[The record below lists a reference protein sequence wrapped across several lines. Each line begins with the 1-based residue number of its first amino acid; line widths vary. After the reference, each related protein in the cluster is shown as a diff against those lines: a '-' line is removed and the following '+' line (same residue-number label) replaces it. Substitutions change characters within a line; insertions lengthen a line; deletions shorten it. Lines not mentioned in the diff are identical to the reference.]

1 MKLTKEYKEKLKD
14 QVKVYLRK
22 HPGANL
28 EAVKEFIKEGDPTV
42 FDNVPR
48 QNINGF
54 LKYNIEKFS
63 THGTLDY
70 QYGGGRPG
78 MSQERQ
84 DQIVEACKNKRFTGT
99 SRGAAAQF
107 NVSQTT
113 VLRVLKKG
121 GLKSYSASPM
131 QKMDNRQRMNRLV
144 FAHYGLNTYGVD
156 ISPQSTWA
164 RLVNTD
170 FSAGIKL
177 TSSVNRRHDRVWATS
192 EEAAGALLD
201 FPTDKHDISFMVSKA
216 LLDVAHVV
224 PLGAPLDVDLEAL
237 TKHDHTNYYKLTA
250 DSFRLLEILLTNQA
264 YLIKIITGLGWN

>member
-1 MKLTKEYKEKLKD
+1 MRLTKEYKDKLKD

-22 HPGANL
+22 YPGANL

-42 FDNVPR
+42 FHNVPR
-48 QNINGF
+48 QQINSL
-54 LKYNIEKFS
+54 LKYNMEKFT

-70 QYGGGRPG
+70 QFGGGRPG
-78 MSQERQ
+78 MSQDLQ
-84 DQIVEACKNKRFTGT
+84 DQIVDSCKNKRFVGT
-99 SRGAAAQF
+99 SRGAAAMY

-121 GLKSYSASPM
+121 GLKSYSARPM
-131 QKMDNRQRMNRLV
+131 QKMTGRQKMNRLV
-144 FAHYGLNTYGVD
+144 FAHYGLNTYGTD
-156 ISPQSTWA
+156 ITPQGTWA

-201 FPTDKHDISFMVSKA
+201 FPVDKHDISYMVRSTFVMSTGKSIGA
-216 LLDVAHVV
+216 PAASSLVAHT
-224 PLGAPLDVDLEAL
+224 L
-237 TKHDHTNYYKLTA
+237 
-250 DSFRLLEILLTNQA
+250 SCLLFTELVNFIPAEKSVFIKQA
-264 YLIKIITGLGWN
+264 QVA